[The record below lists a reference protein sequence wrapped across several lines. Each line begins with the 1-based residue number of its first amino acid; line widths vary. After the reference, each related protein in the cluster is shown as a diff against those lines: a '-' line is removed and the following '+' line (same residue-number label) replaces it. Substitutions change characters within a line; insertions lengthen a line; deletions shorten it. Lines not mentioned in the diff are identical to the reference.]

1 MDTFTFQG
9 TTEVWG
15 SMSCVIETRTGCGW
29 EAPEGTEYTWS
40 SVKVLT
46 CEVWEDGGVTPI
58 LVAIRSSGKGGPAYI
73 QVTLTEVQA
82 VKEDLKPRRKRKGD
96 GTELC
101 VGVGSENACKH

>member
-1 MDTFTFQG
+1 M
-9 TTEVWG
+9 
-15 SMSCVIETRTGCGW
+15 
-29 EAPEGTEYTWS
+29 
-40 SVKVLT
+40 
-46 CEVWEDGGVTPI
+46 
-58 LVAIRSSGKGGPAYI
+58 VAMRSSGKDGPAYI